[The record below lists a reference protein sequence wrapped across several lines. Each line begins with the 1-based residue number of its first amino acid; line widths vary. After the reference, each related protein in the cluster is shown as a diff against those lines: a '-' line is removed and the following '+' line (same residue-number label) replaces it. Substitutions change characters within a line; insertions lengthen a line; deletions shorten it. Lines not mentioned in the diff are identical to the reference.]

1 MYMYTCTLYTSTAA
15 SCEAEIDEVWRI
27 EWPYIPTNEVAT
39 VSCGANFIGTMYT
52 LAVHIVFS
60 SYAFACAVLH

>member
-1 MYMYTCTLYTSTAA
+1 MYMYTCILYTSTAV

-27 EWPYIPTNEVAT
+27 EWPFIPTNEVAT
-39 VSCGANFIGTMYT
+39 VSCGANFIGT

-60 SYAFACAVLH
+60 SYAFACAALH